1 MIEIEKLRQG
11 RKVSINEY
19 NQAKQEFDDLY
30 ANASDDDKAKID
42 GLMRSSQNYSS
53 ANPMNNRSTREYQTQ
68 VYKNASAILRGEMT
82 PSMAPTVST
91 PNWFNGYSS
100 EENQNNANYV
110 TQRYLSHAGK
120 PTTGTT
126 NVSTPRGTYYQYN
139 WANGLSSGWTLD
151 SDTLEQRMQSFAD
164 TLSSNL
170 NSALSA
176 KNSGKKLVGVD
187 EDKVEIALSM
197 LQGKQWTRENFKD
210 LMKAA
215 QLAGVEASAFRDY
228 FGDLFPGMSAEDRAK
243 KVWTDKGYTEVD
255 ISGLSEGIKSILNSN
270 NVRLLKDKDN
280 NYTLAGKDWS
290 EYSGNGFNWIDLNQG
305 DTYGHGIL
313 AGTDGKVFIGNT
325 ADINDS
331 HWANE
336 LFSGIK
342 NNMYEQYNPVY
353 TRKKFN
359 LGNDYSEETLINE
372 YIKGLESLGYKNPDA
387 SYTDVSKLFN
397 GTSKVIAYNPD
408 GSELGTGSFG
418 ELILSP
424 NTQFIWEN
432 ADGTI
437 SKPSTLEEAKKALG
451 GFSLKGYDNE
461 ANEQLGAL
469 TDLSNI
475 FEGAEGLNNDTKF
488 RSTNWKNVIGAG
500 LVGAGA
506 GAVAGL
512 GVGSLPGAAIG
523 FVGTA
528 GADLIAQYFQNDSI
542 GNKPQEFVNAAVQ
555 ALKDPQKKIKIPG
568 SSVNMTGSEF
578 IAQFGTRTQLLE
590 TIGRF
595 VNEGAKLSPKDL
607 RWIKNM
613 YYTAEKTRL
622 DSEAKTRKHAQGGIL
637 YAADG
642 TALFVNQEI
651 PTNNWHEKYDK
662 SKALKKED
670 VDIEAAQR
678 EGYKS
683 AEHYRANKDTKFT
696 TADKMRVG
704 TIAADITSIIAS
716 FTSGTGAGAFV
727 AETAGLASF
736 GIDTAADLID
746 PSVSSGEVLKNGL
759 INAGLAAVSFIPGA
773 KIHSTLAK
781 VAKYAPKVLLAASAM
796 GMAMDESVQNTFKKV
811 TDGKEKLNTEDWK
824 NIAHVFTLV
833 AAGSRAGRQGYEKF
847 RAKKDLTGKAK
858 DMLSVKSGDTLIG
871 EIAANKKSELDAIEQ
886 LAKDGVMDG
895 PNGAYNKLAKLLK
908 KPEAD
913 IKQFF
918 TQNGRLQKGKY
929 SLNLK
934 ASEEKPGLSIDK
946 ALEAFENAKYSGNS
960 TWARLRNAPTWRQRG
975 IIDAT
980 GIYPNGIIGN
990 KRTEGVSERMRA
1002 EIGKQTSQQEATIN
1016 QQSSTVPQS
1025 SYPTH
1030 INNANNVTPTQNQ
1043 VRLNYSGH
1051 NVNEITP
1058 NSRALAIRSNTVSPA
1073 TQIRERLALP
1083 QNRML
1088 PEGQKVLP
1096 QGQLALPES
1105 KTATRINKGKSTR
1118 AINAIFKGHKRLTN
1132 DEILAMLDKMT
1143 DSDLAKITTIENG
1156 KQYPIFHRTI
1166 FGVEAV
1172 PFISSRISDAK
1183 FSNNKYA
1190 LHDLLRQIGIFKG
1203 NRSLV
1208 DVQGQLSFD
1217 FKKDGGKVNYQ
1228 KLRK

>member
-68 VYKNASAILRGEMT
+68 VYKNAAAILRGEMT

-110 TQRYLSHAGK
+110 TQRYLSRAGK

-126 NVSTPRGTYYQYN
+126 STPAPSRGTYHRYN

-151 SDTLEQRMQSFAD
+151 SDTLEQRMQSFAE
-164 TLSSNL
+164 TLSNNL
-170 NSALSA
+170 NAALSA
-176 KNSGKKLVGVD
+176 KNSGKKLIGVD
-187 EDKVEIALSM
+187 ENNVELALNM
-197 LQGKQWTRENFKD
+197 LQGKQWTKDNFKD

-215 QLAGVEASAFRDY
+215 QLAGVDASAFRDY

-255 ISGLSEGIKSILNSN
+255 MSGLSEGIKSILNSN

-325 ADINDS
+325 ADINES

-342 NNMYEQYNPVY
+342 NKMYEQYNPVY

-372 YIKGLESLGYKNPDA
+372 YIKGLESSGYKNPDA

-461 ANEQLGAL
+461 TNEQLGAL
-469 TDLSNI
+469 TDLSNV

-488 RSTNWKNVIGAG
+488 RSTNWKNVVGAG
-500 LVGAGA
+500 LAGAGA
-506 GAVAGL
+506 GAIAGGIGAM
-512 GVGSLPGAAIG
+512 GVGAIPGAAIG

-568 SSVNMTGSEF
+568 TSVNMTGSEF

-595 VNEGAKLSPKDL
+595 VNEGAKLSPQDL

-613 YYTAEKTRL
+613 YYTVEKTRL
-622 DSEAKTRKHAQGGIL
+622 DSEAKTRKHAEGGIL

-642 TALFVNQEI
+642 TALFVNQER

-662 SKALKKED
+662 SAALKKED
-670 VDIEAAQR
+670 ADIEAAQKG
-678 EGYKS
+678 GYKS
-683 AEHYRANKDTKFT
+683 AEHYRANKNTKFT
-696 TADKMRVG
+696 TADAMRIG
-704 TIAADITSIIAS
+704 TIAADITSIVAS
-716 FTSGTGAGAFV
+716 FTSGTGAGAVV
-727 AETAGLASF
+727 AEGAGLAAF
-736 GIDTAADLID
+736 GIDTAADIID
-746 PSVSSGEVLKNGL
+746 PSVSGGEVLKNSL
-759 INAGLAAVSFIPGA
+759 VNAGLAAVSFIPGA
-773 KIHSTLAK
+773 RIPKTLAK

-796 GMAMDESVQNTFKKV
+796 GIALDESTQNTFKKV
-811 TDGKEKLNTEDWK
+811 TSRKEKLNTEDWK

-847 RAKKDLTGKAK
+847 RAKKDLKGTSKNI
-858 DMLSVKSGDTLIG
+858 LEVKQGDNKIG
-871 EIAANKKSELDAIEQ
+871 EIASDKKPELDAIKD
-886 LAKDGVMDG
+886 LAKEGKLDGEE
-895 PNGAYNKLAKLLK
+895 GAISKLATLLK
-908 KPEAD
+908 KTPDEV
-913 IKQFF
+913 KGFF
-918 TQNGRLQKGKY
+918 SENKLTGKVRGKY

-934 ASEEKPGLSIDK
+934 TSEQKVGPDIDK
-946 ALEAFENAKYSGNS
+946 ALQAFEQAKYSGNS
-960 TWARLRNAPTWRQRG
+960 NWDYLRNAPTWRQRG
-975 IIDAT
+975 IMDAT
-980 GIYPNGIIGN
+980 GIYPARIVGN
-990 KRTEGVSERMRA
+990 KGTEGVAERMRNKVSP
-1002 EIGKQTSQQEATIN
+1002 KQEQSIPAN
-1016 QQSSTVPQS
+1016 QQASTPQS

-1051 NVNEITP
+1051 DVNEITP

-1088 PEGQKVLP
+1088 PEGQRALP
-1096 QGQLALPES
+1096 QNRMLPEGFRS
-1105 KTATRINKGKSTR
+1105 PKTSFEIETFFRNLPKSEYKNYIVR
-1118 AINAIFKGHKRLTN
+1118 TN
-1132 DEILAMLDKMT
+1132 DGRILNLRSTQNTK
-1143 DSDLAKITTIENG
+1143 SGLKITLLEKGMRKTYSPKKLAEFIQEGRIQIERN
-1156 KQYPIFHRTI
+1156 
-1166 FGVEAV
+1166 
-1172 PFISSRISDAK
+1172 SSNL
-1183 FSNNKYA
+1183 F
-1190 LHDLLRQIGIFKG
+1190 Q
-1203 NRSLV
+1203 
-1208 DVQGQLSFD
+1208 
-1217 FKKDGGKVNYQ
+1217 KDGGKVNYQ